1 MNTQH
6 RDCTSR
12 GNLDV
17 PHSQL
22 TLSIT
27 DSVSEPEFNQPCS
40 LTNTVSEPKLQSLL
54 RFLGKHDKYSNG
66 AVGVYQPGKRK
77 SKYFR
82 YSIRIGNRIK
92 HHHIPGGNISTQLA
106 QLRAL
111 QIKQMINAS
120 ATYWQIVDVIKS
132 FCNNGID

>member
-22 TLSIT
+22 TLFSIT
-27 DSVSEPEFNQPCS
+27 DSVSEPEVNESRS
-40 LTNTVSEPKLQSLL
+40 LTNSVSEPKLQSLL
-54 RFLGKHDKYSNG
+54 RFLGKHDSDSNG
-66 AVGVYQPGKRK
+66 SVGVYQPGKRK

-92 HHHIPGGNISTQLA
+92 HHHIPGGNILDPLA
-106 QLRAL
+106 QARAL
-111 QIKQMINAS
+111 RIKQMINAS
-120 ATYWQIVDVIKS
+120 VSYLEIVKTISK
-132 FCNNGID
+132 F

>member
-1 MNTQH
+1 MNT
-6 RDCTSR
+6 
-12 GNLDV
+12 
-17 PHSQL
+17 QL

-27 DSVSEPEFNQPCS
+27 DSVSEPEVNQPCS

-92 HHHIPGGNISTQLA
+92 HHHIPGGNIFTQLA
-106 QLRAL
+106 QLRAMKI
-111 QIKQMINAS
+111 QEMINAS
-120 ATYWQIVDVIKS
+120 ATYWQIVQAIQN
-132 FCNNGID
+132 F